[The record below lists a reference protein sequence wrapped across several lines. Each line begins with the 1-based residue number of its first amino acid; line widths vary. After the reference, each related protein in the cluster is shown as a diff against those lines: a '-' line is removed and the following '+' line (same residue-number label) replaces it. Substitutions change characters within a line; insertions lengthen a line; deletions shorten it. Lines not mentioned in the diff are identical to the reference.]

1 MKGILLFAHGASD
14 PQWVEPFR
22 RIQAEVLVAA
32 PALPVALAFLER
44 SSPDFAGGV
53 RELITRGCNEVVVFP
68 LFLARGGHLKQDL
81 PELIA
86 RARIEHSGLLIRQT
100 PALGE
105 VPEMLQ
111 AIAGFILREVDRDP
125 SSGNTP

>member
-1 MKGILLFAHGASD
+1 MKGLLLFAHGASD
-14 PQWVEPFR
+14 PQWAEPFR
-22 RIQAEVLVAA
+22 RIQAEVLGAA

-44 SSPDFAGGV
+44 SSPDFASGV
-53 RELITRGCNEVVVFP
+53 RQLITRGCDEVVVIP

-86 RARIEHSGLLIRQT
+86 RARSEHAGLRIRET

-111 AIAGFILREVDRDP
+111 AIASFILREVDSDRNA
-125 SSGNTP
+125 GRTP